1 MNSRYFIG
9 FLVLLLAACNT
20 VRPVQQKQLTA
31 QETAYMRTF
40 HKGVR
45 LKMMGQFPAAIA
57 AFDSCY
63 NVRQDDDAVAFAL
76 AQCHLYLNE
85 QTQATSFTETAAK
98 LDPNNIW
105 YTQELAY
112 MYFNQNKF
120 VESESCFK
128 KLVAKEPK
136 NIDWLFGH
144 SEVLKRLNKVDEAI
158 AVLNKMEDQLGVVP
172 DLSIQKYELYN
183 SIKATDKALNELLKA
198 RTVYPDEL
206 SLIGTLVEF
215 YFQKNEIGKAQE
227 MLVELVRNDPT
238 NARANLALGD
248 LNLRQFKKKE
258 AYAYF
263 KAAFEGVGL
272 DIDTKMKVL
281 LLFYEQQ
288 NSIEP
293 EVFELAEILV
303 ASYPTDAKAY
313 AIQGDL
319 LLQNN
324 KKEAALLAY
333 KQALNFDANKFPIW
347 NQVLLLEYESRN
359 FTDLYTDS
367 KMCLTLF
374 PAVVNVHL
382 MATIA
387 SVQVGNYQEALDAAA
402 VGKSLIVSN
411 DPITEAEF
419 HAQMGEA
426 YFLLNQL
433 DLGKANYLKA
443 LELDNTNY
451 LTKNNFALR
460 LARAGIELGLAE
472 KMIDEVISTTEKS
485 AVFYT
490 TKAVVL
496 FAKGA
501 YKEGLKMS
509 ELAVQLDNS
518 AANSYDVMGNCLA
531 QLGKTDE
538 ALTSW
543 LKAKSLGATNK
554 ELDKKIQTKQYVAP
568 VY

>member
-1 MNSRYFIG
+1 MSSRYFIG
-9 FLVLLLAACNT
+9 LMLLLLAACKT
-20 VRPVQQKQLTA
+20 AKPVQQKQITA
-31 QETAYMRTF
+31 QETAYIRTF

-45 LKMMGQFPAAIA
+45 LKMMGQFPEAIA

-63 NVRQDDDAVAFAL
+63 NVRQNDDAVAFAL

-85 QTQATSFTETAAK
+85 QTQATTFTETAAK
-98 LDPNNIW
+98 LDPTNIW

-120 VESESCFK
+120 SESEVCFK

-183 SIKATDKALNELLKA
+183 SIKAFDKALHELLKA
-198 RTVYPDEL
+198 RKVYPDEL
-206 SLIGTLVEF
+206 SLIGTLVEY
-215 YFQKNEIGKAQE
+215 YFQKNEIAKAQE

-238 NARANLALGD
+238 NARANIALGD

-258 AYAYF
+258 AYMYF
-263 KAAFEGVGL
+263 KAAFEGEGL

-313 AIQGDL
+313 SIQGDL

-333 KQALNFDANKFPIW
+333 KQALNFDSNKFPIW

-367 KMCLTLF
+367 KMCLSLF

-387 SVQVGNYQEALDAAA
+387 SVQVGKYQEALDAAE
-402 VGKSLIVSN
+402 VGKSLIVTN

-426 YFLLNQL
+426 YFLLNQI

-443 LELDNTNY
+443 LQLDNTNY

-460 LARAGIELGLAE
+460 LARAGIELGFAE
-472 KMIDEVISTTEKS
+472 KMIDDVIAITEKN

-501 YKEGLKMS
+501 YNEGLSLVEM
-509 ELAVQLDNS
+509 AVQLDNS
-518 AANSYDVMGNCLA
+518 AANSQDVMGNCFA
-531 QLGKTDE
+531 KLGKIEE
-538 ALTSW
+538 ALNCW
-543 LKAKSLGATNK
+543 RKAKELGATNK

>member
-1 MNSRYFIG
+1 MRQHYFIV
-9 FLVLLLAACNT
+9 LMLLLLAACKT
-20 VRPVQQKQLTA
+20 ALPVQQKQITA

-45 LKMMGQFPAAIA
+45 LKMMGQYPAAIA

-63 NVRQDDDAVAFAL
+63 NVRQNDDAVAFAL

-120 VESESCFK
+120 AESESCFK

-158 AVLNKMEDQLGVVP
+158 AVLNKMEDQLGVIP
-172 DLSIQKYELYN
+172 DLSIQKYDLYT
-183 SIKATDKALNELLKA
+183 SIKASDKALNELLKA

-206 SLIGTLVEF
+206 SLIGTLVEY
-215 YFQKNEIGKAQE
+215 YFQKNEIAKAQE

-258 AYAYF
+258 AYVYF

-288 NSIEP
+288 NIIEP
-293 EVFELAEILV
+293 EVFHLAEILV

-333 KQALNFDANKFPIW
+333 KQALNLDANKFPIW

-359 FTDLYTDS
+359 FADLYTDS
-367 KMCLTLF
+367 KRCLSLF

-387 SVQVGNYQEALDAAA
+387 SVQVGNYQEALDAAE
-402 VGKSLIVSN
+402 VGKSLIVTN

-419 HAQMGEA
+419 HAQIGEA

-433 DLGKANYLKA
+433 DAGKSNYQKA
-443 LELDNTNY
+443 LQLDNSNY

-460 LARAGIELGLAE
+460 LARAGIALELAE
-472 KMIDEVISTTEKS
+472 KLIDEVIATTEKN

-501 YKEGLKMS
+501 YKDGLS
-509 ELAVQLDNS
+509 VIEIAVELDNS
-518 AANSYDVMGNCLA
+518 AANSQDIMGNCLA
-531 QLGKTDE
+531 KLGKTEE
-538 ALTSW
+538 ALNCW
-543 LKAKSLGATNK
+543 RKAKVLGATNK

-568 VY
+568 VN